1 MSLLCRNILEVSTSY
16 KIKLLG
22 GSSGID
28 SVVKWVYV
36 AEAMESIHATL
47 DWINGGEIVIIT
59 GSNLGPNPVGE
70 INTFLENCK
79 AHHVAGVIINT
90 GRYINRVP
98 AEAIAL
104 ADRLGL
110 PLFEVPWETRLV
122 DLTRDLCAAI
132 INHSIEDASDDRIW
146 ENLLAGNV
154 SVFDVSNAFLQTRI
168 DLSDYYS
175 VGVFEVQFLL
185 AQNPSQKGN
194 TVARLRDLFKSI
206 VVQQNMNAIVTYR
219 NNSIIFLLKR
229 DRSEEETRRMLMHA
243 IETMHYQSH
252 GIRIFCGVGK
262 KISGVSSFSTSYYT
276 AQQTVKIILL
286 EGNDAPVLFYE
297 EAGPWM
303 LLLSIHDT
311 SLLKDYYMNLF
322 TAILSHDRINNGQL
336 MQTLRTYMACNAK
349 LAATAKTLYIHENT
363 LKYRLN
369 KIESLLN
376 MNIHELNTQFRLKIG
391 FMIGD
396 LLGLGRV

>member
-1 MSLLCRNILEVSTSY
+1 
-16 KIKLLG
+16 
-22 GSSGID
+22 
-28 SVVKWVYV
+28 
-36 AEAMESIHATL
+36 MESIHATL

-219 NNSIIFLLKR
+219 NNSIIFLLRTGSIGRGNAPHAHARHRNDALSVSR
-229 DRSEEETRRMLMHA
+229 DPYFLWSW
-243 IETMHYQSH
+243 
-252 GIRIFCGVGK
+252 K

-311 SLLKDYYMNLF
+311 SLLK
-322 TAILSHDRINNGQL
+322 T
-336 MQTLRTYMACNAK
+336 TT
-349 LAATAKTLYIHENT
+349 
-363 LKYRLN
+363 
-369 KIESLLN
+369 
-376 MNIHELNTQFRLKIG
+376 
-391 FMIGD
+391 
-396 LLGLGRV
+396 